1 MINLIVPH
9 QKSGSLDYRFY
20 IVAWLNVENP
30 LKLTPVRQI
39 KVTPVCHFKMTP

>member
-1 MINLIVPH
+1 MLV
-9 QKSGSLDYRFY
+9 F
-20 IVAWLNVENP
+20 VENP

>member
-1 MINLIVPH
+1 LKWFLH
-9 QKSGSLDYRFY
+9 KL
-20 IVAWLNVENP
+20 ENP